1 MQKGFL
7 DTALRITAIASMII
21 VTLCLMSFG
30 LSQLRPDGH
39 EMATATASPDGQ
51 NPVSPASTRTATGL
65 PTAQS
70 PQTQLPGP
78 DPLAEHLAKLGKQL
92 EQLSTNVSQN
102 QSMEAKIARLA
113 DSMQA
118 TRQQTDQ
125 SDARLHQELGNL
137 RVTSEIELR
146 DLNRQVS
153 TVVEK
158 SQQLERDIVE
168 HRAGILS
175 ALENQRNSLE
185 SQVARLE
192 GGLKKVNSRLSDVPR
207 FRQPALAVS
216 EGRAISS
223 LSPLS
228 PVPTERSTNTT
239 RPEATTT
246 NWKKPLVLDH
256 APTPHESASETDRST
271 ATATSTGWKVSPMS
285 HSVPATSPSVPAP
298 QMPLPPAPPAI
309 DLSSEKRSTRPKSLR
324 PAAASPIRAPLKSTL
339 APPSA
344 KSLSRVP
351 EIVEISHSASSDT
364 VVTPI
369 ASDSSRTGQPF
380 GKVSVKVTV
389 IHVAASRPVDVEPA
403 GVRMLNPELSATP
416 YGLPWT
422 HEAVTHELL
431 GKVALRTTA
440 SIAGRQQLSIR
451 PDETRQFSIGSS
463 CPHCNEV
470 HGFEAGDRLNLQWKP
485 SSDSIGQFHATSQI
499 AGNNQPLKSLP
510 EFDLTPETG
519 QTYVISEE
527 AVEGTVEEAIN
538 AFPDESVS
546 ASGAVTSG
554 ARTRPKTQLMQRL
567 IVITFLDDE
576 RSSDSEVTSSTESR
590 GNSRNV
596 LVAKENI
603 ALPAPA
609 PARQTTARKLK
620 PVRKHPVFLP
630 PPEPASNREHA
641 AGNSQIEFV
650 NAEMLSDSS
659 PALAHASHENDDQ
672 PCEICARKLASE
684 AVDED
689 ESEPS
694 ANPQDS
700 NLLVRWFRK
709 VRGDSPES
717 ASEIMNAEFETHQSR
732 PTATPLSEKDNS
744 QRRYV
749 TKPGN
754 RRPVR

>member
-1 MQKGFL
+1 M
-7 DTALRITAIASMII
+7 DAALRITAIASMII

-30 LSQLRPDGH
+30 LSQLRPGDH
-39 EMATATASPDGQ
+39 ETATASPVGQ
-51 NPVSPASTRTATGL
+51 NRASPTSTRAAMGL

-70 PQTQLPGP
+70 PQTRLPGP

-92 EQLSTNVSQN
+92 EKLSTNVSQN
-102 QSMEAKIARLA
+102 QSMEAEIARLA

-137 RVTSEIELR
+137 RVTNEIELR

-207 FRQPALAVS
+207 FRHPARAVT

-228 PVPTERSTNTT
+228 PVPTERSTNTAG
-239 RPEATTT
+239 PEATTT
-246 NWKKPLVLDH
+246 NWKKPLVLDQVP
-256 APTPHESASETDRST
+256 APHESASEPDRST

-285 HSVPATSPSVPAP
+285 HSVPSSTQSAPAP
-298 QMPLPPAPPAI
+298 QMPVPPAPPAI
-309 DLSSEKRSTRPKSLR
+309 DLSSEKRPTLPRSLR

-344 KSLSRVP
+344 KRSSRVP
-351 EIVEISHSASSDT
+351 EIVEISHSATSDT

-369 ASDSSRTGQPF
+369 ASGSSRTEQPA
-380 GKVSVKVTV
+380 GRVSVKVTV

-440 SIAGRQQLSIR
+440 SIAGRQQLFVH

-470 HGFEAGDRLNLQWKP
+470 YGFEAGDRLNLQWKP
-485 SSDSIGQFHATSQI
+485 SSDSIGQFHMTSQM
-499 AGNNQPLKSLP
+499 AGNNKPLKSIP
-510 EFDLTPETG
+510 EFDLTPEAG
-519 QTYVISEE
+519 QTYVLSEE
-527 AVEGTVEEAIN
+527 AVEGTVEEPLTAS
-538 AFPDESVS
+538 PDESVS
-546 ASGAVTSG
+546 AYGAVTSH
-554 ARTRPKTQLMQRL
+554 AKTQLMQRL
-567 IVITFLDDE
+567 IVITFLNDE
-576 RSSDSEVTSSTESR
+576 PSPDSDVTSSMASR

-609 PARQTTARKLK
+609 PARRMTAGKLK
-620 PVRKHPVFLP
+620 PVRQHPVFLP

-641 AGNSQIEFV
+641 AGNPQIEFV
-650 NAEMLSDSS
+650 NTEMSSDGS
-659 PALAHASHENDDQ
+659 PTLVHASHENDDE

-694 ANPQDS
+694 EDPQDD
-700 NLLVRWFRK
+700 NVLVRWFRK
-709 VRGDSPES
+709 VRGDAPES
-717 ASEIMNAEFETHQSR
+717 ASEITNAEFEVHPSL
-732 PTATPLSEKDNS
+732 PEATLLSEKNNS